1 MILWSLTSGTFLEN
15 PGAELVL
22 ETRVAQGPWPFQVDL
37 RAKSLGGGTVL
48 WALPTQSS
56 SLCQGSGGLQG
67 GFNCCCSGNFLL
79 GLCRMPGIYRCNL
92 GTESGDRKRKRLSG
106 AGVGAVSECGQSM
119 DMCGGE
125 GGYESGRV

>member
-1 MILWSLTSGTFLEN
+1 MILWSLTSGTFLES
-15 PGAELVL
+15 PGAELAL
-22 ETRVAQGPWPFQVDL
+22 EPRLAQGPWPFQVDL

-48 WALPTQSS
+48 WALPAQSF

-92 GTESGDRKRKRLSG
+92 GTESGDRKGLSG
-106 AGVGAVSECGQSM
+106 AGVGAASGCGQSV
-119 DMCGGE
+119 DMCVGKVDM
-125 GGYESGRV
+125 RVAVCD